1 MIHVK
6 HILAELEVRDLLD
19 RAKAIARA
27 HHVTVTEMFGD
38 ERFHAGASARQQFWA
53 ELFAEGVWS
62 LSRIAKL
69 AGRDR
74 TTIRKG
80 IAAHKR
86 RTAAQ
91 AA

>member
-6 HILAELEVRDLLD
+6 AILADLEVRDLLD
-19 RAKAIARA
+19 RAKAIAKA
-27 HHVTVTEMFGD
+27 HHVTLSEMFGD
-38 ERFHAGASARQQFWA
+38 ERFHAGASARHQFWSD
-53 ELFAEGVWS
+53 LFAEGVWS

-69 AGRDR
+69 VGRDR

-80 IAAHKR
+80 IDAHHR
-86 RTAAQ
+86 RITQ